1 MATNYHNGKI
11 AEYIALVYLL
21 FKGYWPVAKNYVTGR
36 GTHAGEVDLI
46 MRKGKMLV
54 FVEVKERRS
63 MEKAAYAISEKQK
76 ERIIRG
82 AEAFLQRHKEYDAF
96 DIRIDAILVEYPFRI
111 RHLRNAWI
119 APKLF

>member
-1 MATNYHNGKI
+1 MATNYHNGKM

-63 MEKAAYAISEKQK
+63 MEKAAYAISEQQKQ
-76 ERIIRG
+76 RIIRG
-82 AEAFLQRHKEYDAF
+82 AEVFLAKHKKYDAY
-96 DIRIDAILVEYPFRI
+96 DIRFDAILVEYPFKI
-111 RHLRNAWI
+111 KHLPNAWVVSR
-119 APKLF
+119 LF

>member
-1 MATNYHNGKI
+1 MATNYHNGKM
-11 AEYIALVYLL
+11 AEYIALIYLL
-21 FKGYWPVAKNYVTGR
+21 FKGYWPIAKNYVTGR

-82 AEAFLQRHKEYDAF
+82 AEAFLQKHKE
-96 DIRIDAILVEYPFRI
+96 
-111 RHLRNAWI
+111 
-119 APKLF
+119 